1 MDKGKRE
8 VFALDIGTR
17 TIAGLVVRKE
27 GKIYKILAH
36 EVIEHESRVMYD
48 GQIHDIDAVT
58 KSVSTIKKN

>member
-1 MDKGKRE
+1 MDKGGRE

-36 EVIEHESRVMYD
+36 EMVEHEGRFMYD
-48 GQIHDIDAVT
+48 GQIHDIEVVA
-58 KSVSTIKKN
+58 KSVR